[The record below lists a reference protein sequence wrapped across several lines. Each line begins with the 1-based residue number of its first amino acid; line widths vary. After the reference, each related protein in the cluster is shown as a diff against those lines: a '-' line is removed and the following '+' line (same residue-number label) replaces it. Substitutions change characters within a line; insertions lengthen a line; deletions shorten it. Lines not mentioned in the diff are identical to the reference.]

1 LIEKESVGIA
11 GPFGYIHSYRGLK
24 KVIPFQILNDG
35 GDVQTR
41 LRADGE
47 PCDVCGLFSFFSF
60 YDEAISLK
68 HLSYGIHVYHLSSW
82 YT

>member
-24 KVIPFQILNDG
+24 KVIPIQTLNDG

-47 PCDVCGLFSFFSF
+47 PCDVCGLFLINADIFSVSM
-60 YDEAISLK
+60 DNCWIP
-68 HLSYGIHVYHLSSW
+68 
-82 YT
+82 